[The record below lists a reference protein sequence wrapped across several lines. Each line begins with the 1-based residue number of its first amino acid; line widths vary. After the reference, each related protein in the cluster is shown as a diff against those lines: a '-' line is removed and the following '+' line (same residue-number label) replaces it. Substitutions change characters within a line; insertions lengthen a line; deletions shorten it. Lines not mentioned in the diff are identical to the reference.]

1 MEENNKSLVDY
12 LNYFC
17 NLDYSLNYAVLIN
30 GDWGIGKTFFIKSF
44 IRKNSSQFNF
54 FYVSLYG
61 LTTHDSINNQLYKI
75 SHPFTSSYEFKL
87 FSSILK
93 KILHSKTA
101 VDLDIKIF
109 DEDSS
114 NPSKRSTS
122 IDFNSPRNIIIFDD
136 IERCKMPINDVLG
149 YINYFVEHTS
159 CKVIVI
165 CDESKLIEKKSEKE
179 NYLFIKEKTIG
190 KTFNFTPNTQ
200 QALHEFIS
208 EQKAPKIN
216 DVYFKNIQKILEC
229 YEKSDIKNLRS
240 LRCCLFDFS
249 KLYDDLPHDLKEN
262 SQFIDDFLYIFIVI
276 FMGIKTGIINTI
288 HIEKCD
294 MKNLFLDH
302 NNEERKIIEE
312 FSSYIN
318 KHSNLSYLDLVLSN
332 SAWVHLIKNEFG
344 IDEIV
349 IEAIK
354 GTKYFPT
361 ELPLWL
367 TLWNYKRN
375 DIEKTESAL
384 KIAIEMLKNGAINS
398 LGELIHIA
406 GVFIIMIKAKAI
418 DMKMKDFIELTE
430 KNIERVISSF
440 ADIPKD
446 DFFLFDDI
454 TFFDHGV
461 HEENSPEMK
470 KIIIS
475 LKENIGKK
483 EKEIVN
489 NEINTIFESV
499 SKATLIPDDT
509 IKSLQE
515 LLVNVNLDKNILILF
530 KTNDFL
536 DLFLMLPQQ
545 YRLSLKSIL
554 DHRLN
559 DSGTTQEVKKG
570 ELAWMKKFISSLEK
584 KIKTTKNILS
594 PLDKT
599 LLNMFVK
606 SFKHK
611 YN

>member
-1 MEENNKSLVDY
+1 
-12 LNYFC
+12 
-17 NLDYSLNYAVLIN
+17 
-30 GDWGIGKTFFIKSF
+30 
-44 IRKNSSQFNF
+44 
-54 FYVSLYG
+54 
-61 LTTHDSINNQLYKI
+61 
-75 SHPFTSSYEFKL
+75 SSYEFKL
-87 FSSILK
+87 FASILK
-93 KILHSKTA
+93 KIIHSKTA
-101 VDLDIKIF
+101 VDLDIKTF
-109 DEDSS
+109 DEDNS

-122 IDFNSPRNIIIFDD
+122 IDFDSPRNIIIFDD
-136 IERCKMPINDVLG
+136 IERCKMPINDILG

-262 SQFIDDFLYIFIVI
+262 PQFIDDFLYIFMVI
-276 FMGIKTGIINTI
+276 FMGIKTGRINTI

-302 NNEERKIIEE
+302 DNEERKIIEE

-344 IDEIV
+344 IDEVI

-354 GTKYFPT
+354 ETKYFTT

-384 KIAIEMLKNGAINS
+384 KIAIEMLKNGTINS

-418 DMKMKDFIELTE
+418 DMKMKDFLELTE
-430 KNIERVISSF
+430 KNIERIISSF
-440 ADIPKD
+440 VDIPKD

-454 TFFDHGV
+454 TFFGHGV

-470 KIIIS
+470 KIIVS
-475 LKENIGKK
+475 LKENIDKK

-489 NEINTIFESV
+489 NKINKIFSNV
-499 SKATLIPDDT
+499 SKASLIPDDT
-509 IKSLQE
+509 IKLLQE
-515 LLVNVNLDKNILILF
+515 VLVNVNL
-530 KTNDFL
+530 
-536 DLFLMLPQQ
+536 
-545 YRLSLKSIL
+545 
-554 DHRLN
+554 
-559 DSGTTQEVKKG
+559 
-570 ELAWMKKFISSLEK
+570 
-584 KIKTTKNILS
+584 
-594 PLDKT
+594 
-599 LLNMFVK
+599 
-606 SFKHK
+606 
-611 YN
+611 